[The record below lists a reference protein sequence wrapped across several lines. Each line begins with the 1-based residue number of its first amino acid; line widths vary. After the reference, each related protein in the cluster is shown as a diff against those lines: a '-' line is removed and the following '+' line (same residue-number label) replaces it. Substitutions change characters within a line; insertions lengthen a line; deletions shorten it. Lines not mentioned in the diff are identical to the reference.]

1 MQYQQEM
8 NIPYTIGVD
17 VGATKIAAGLVR
29 GGKVIKKIS
38 VIHGPEVQSKK
49 TGLLT
54 VIDKTIESIWRPEVV
69 GIGLGL
75 AGVTDQQKG
84 IFLNG
89 ANFPTTFRNINFP
102 VSFKK
107 YGCPIQIDN
116 DVNAFALGEA
126 LYGAGREHGLV
137 FGLTLGTG
145 VGGALIVDG
154 SVFHG
159 RDNSTGEVGHM
170 IIQMEGGAP
179 CGPKQSGHLESYVSG
194 TALQH
199 QITERFSKPVEPKD
213 LDGLV
218 LSGNRQATEIIEL
231 AGRALAVGL
240 ANIIQTINPD
250 IIIVGGGLSRMQ
262 TLWKV
267 CKRQYKDLV
276 TYRQPRSTPVVISKL
291 QNDANILGA
300 ARLTLMG

>member
-1 MQYQQEM
+1 MKYQQEM
-8 NIPYTIGVD
+8 NTPYTIGVD

-29 GGKVIKKIS
+29 GDKVVKKVS
-38 VIHGPEVQSKK
+38 VIHDFEIHSKK
-49 TGLLT
+49 SELLA
-54 VIDKTIESIWRPEVV
+54 VIDRTIESIWRPEVV

-75 AGVTDQQKG
+75 AGITDQQKG

-89 ANFPTTFRNINFP
+89 VNFPPAFRNINFP
-102 VSFKK
+102 VTLEK
-107 YGCPIQIDN
+107 YGCRIRIDN
-116 DVNAFALGEA
+116 DVHTFALGEA
-126 LYGAGREHGLV
+126 LYGAGREYGLV

-154 SVFHG
+154 SIFHG
-159 RDNSTGEVGHM
+159 RDNATGEVGHM
-170 IIQMEGGAP
+170 IIQMED
-179 CGPKQSGHLESYVSG
+179 GPMCVPEQPRHLESYVSG
-194 TALQH
+194 AAFKRL
-199 QITERFSKPVEPKD
+199 IAERFSKPIKPED
-213 LDGLV
+213 MDGLV
-218 LSGNRQATEIIEL
+218 LSGNRRATEIVES

-267 CKRQYKDLV
+267 CRGQYKKLV

-291 QNDANILGA
+291 QNDSSVLGA
-300 ARLTLMG
+300 AHLALTD